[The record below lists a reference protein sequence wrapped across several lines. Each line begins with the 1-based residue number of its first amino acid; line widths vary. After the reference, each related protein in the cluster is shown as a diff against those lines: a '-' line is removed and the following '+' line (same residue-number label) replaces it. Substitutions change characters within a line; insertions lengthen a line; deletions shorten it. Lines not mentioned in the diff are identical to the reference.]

1 MMNENI
7 VKIIP
12 IFGLPEFKKKDNL
25 IQILDITLSD
35 IEEKFMENDVLVV
48 TQKIISKIED
58 RAIDLEANDISE
70 VLKNESTE
78 ILRKRG
84 ETVIARTKHGFIC
97 ANAGIDKSNIDKG
110 YALLLP
116 EDPDKT
122 ARALRRKINAEYGV
136 NVAVIISDTFGR
148 AWRKGQTN
156 VAIGCSGIEPLS
168 SYIGTTDS
176 FGNDLMATEIAII
189 DELAAAS
196 ELVMNKVDEVPVAI
210 IRGYSYNFS
219 EKGVNEIIRD
229 ADEDF
234 FL

>member
-1 MMNENI
+1 MNENI

-12 IFGLPEFKKKDNL
+12 IIGLPEFKKNDNL
-25 IQILDITLSD
+25 IQILDIAFGD
-35 IEEKFMENDVLVV
+35 IKEKFMENDVLVI

-58 RAIDLEANDISE
+58 RAIDLEVNDISE

-122 ARALRRKINAEYGV
+122 ARALRHKISAEYGV
-136 NVAVIISDTFGR
+136 NIAVIISDTFGR

-219 EKGVNEIIRD
+219 EKGINEIIRD

>member
-1 MMNENI
+1 MNENI

-12 IFGLPEFKKKDNL
+12 IFGLPEFKKNDDL
-25 IQILDITLSD
+25 IQMLDIGFSD
-35 IEEKFMENDVLVV
+35 NEEKFMENDVLVI

-58 RAIDLEANDISE
+58 RAIDLEVNNISE

-84 ETVIARTKHGFIC
+84 ETTIARTKHGFIC

-122 ARALRRKINAEYGV
+122 ARVLRRKINHKYGV

-156 VAIGCSGIEPLS
+156 VAIGCSGIEPLA

-196 ELVMNKVDEVPVAI
+196 ELVMNKIDEVPVAI
-210 IRGYSYNFS
+210 IRGYSYKFS

-229 ADEDF
+229 PDEDF

>member
-1 MMNENI
+1 MSKRNI
-7 VKIIP
+7 EIIP
-12 IFGLPEFKKKDNL
+12 VYGLPEFKKNDDL
-25 IQILDITLSD
+25 IEILTTTLKNNS
-35 IEEKFMENDVLVV
+35 ETLLNGDVVIV

-58 RAIDLEANDISE
+58 RAIDLKVTDINE
-70 VLKNESTE
+70 VLKEESTQ

-84 ETVIARTKHGFIC
+84 ETVIARTRHGFIC

-116 EDPDKT
+116 VDPNKT
-122 ARALRRKINAEYGV
+122 ANTIRRKINAEFDLDI
-136 NVAVIISDTFGR
+136 AVIISDTFGR

-156 VAIGCSGIEPLS
+156 VAIGSSGIEPLT

-176 FGNDLMATEIAII
+176 YGNDLMATEIAII
-189 DELAAAS
+189 DELAGAS

-210 IRGYSYNFS
+210 IRGYKYKFS
-219 EKGVNEIIRD
+219 DKSTDEIIRSD
-229 ADEDF
+229 DEDF

>member
-1 MMNENI
+1 MNENI
-7 VKIIP
+7 IKIIP
-12 IFGLPEFKKKDNL
+12 IFGLPEFKKNDDL
-25 IQILDITLSD
+25 IQTLDVAFNNN
-35 IEEKFMENDVLVV
+35 EEKFMENDVLVV

-58 RAIDLEANDISE
+58 RAIDLEMNDISE
-70 VLKNESTE
+70 ILKNESTE

-84 ETVIARTKHGFIC
+84 ETVIARTKHGFVC

-156 VAIGCSGIEPLS
+156 VAIGSSGIEPLS

-176 FGNDLMATEIAII
+176 FGNELMATEIAII

-219 EKGVNEIIRD
+219 EKGVNEIIRG

>member
-1 MMNENI
+1 
-7 VKIIP
+7 
-12 IFGLPEFKKKDNL
+12 L
-25 IQILDITLSD
+25 IKTLDVAFND
-35 IEEKFMENDVLVV
+35 IKEKFMENDVLVV

-58 RAIDLEANDISE
+58 RAIDLETNDISE

-122 ARALRRKINAEYGV
+122 ARALRRKINADYGV

-196 ELVMNKVDEVPVAI
+196 ELVMNKVDEVPVAV

-219 EKGVNEIIRD
+219 EKGINEIIRD

>member
-1 MMNENI
+1 MNENI

-12 IFGLPEFKKKDNL
+12 IIGLPEFKKNDNL
-25 IQILDITLSD
+25 IQILDVAFSD
-35 IEEKFMENDVLVV
+35 IKEKFMENDVLVI

-58 RAIDLEANDISE
+58 RAIDLEVNDISE

-84 ETVIARTKHGFIC
+84 ETLIARTKHGFIC

-122 ARALRRKINAEYGV
+122 ARALRHKISAEYGV
-136 NVAVIISDTFGR
+136 NIAVIISDTFGR

-196 ELVMNKVDEVPVAI
+196 ELVMNKVDDVPVAI

>member
-1 MMNENI
+1 M
-7 VKIIP
+7 
-12 IFGLPEFKKKDNL
+12 LL
-25 IQILDITLSD
+25 SSD

-58 RAIDLEANDISE
+58 RAIDLETNDISE

>member
-1 MMNENI
+1 MNENI

-12 IFGLPEFKKKDNL
+12 IIGLPEFKKNDNL
-25 IQILDITLSD
+25 IQMLDVAFGD
-35 IEEKFMENDVLVV
+35 IKEKFMENDVLVI

-58 RAIDLEANDISE
+58 RAIDLEVHDISE

-122 ARALRRKINAEYGV
+122 ARALRHKISAEYGV
-136 NVAVIISDTFGR
+136 NIAVIISDTFGR

-196 ELVMNKVDEVPVAI
+196 ELVMNKVDDVPVAI

>member
-1 MMNENI
+1 MSKRNI
-7 VKIIP
+7 EIIP
-12 IFGLPEFKKKDNL
+12 VYGLPEFKKNDDL
-25 IQILDITLSD
+25 IEILTTTLKNNS
-35 IEEKFMENDVLVV
+35 ETLLNGDVVIV

-58 RAIDLEANDISE
+58 RAVDLKVTDINE
-70 VLKNESTE
+70 VLKEESTQ

-84 ETVIARTKHGFIC
+84 ETVIARTRHGFIC

-116 EDPDKT
+116 VDPNKT
-122 ARALRRKINAEYGV
+122 ANTIRRKIKAESDLDI
-136 NVAVIISDTFGR
+136 AVIISDTFGR

-156 VAIGCSGIEPLS
+156 VAIGSSGIEPLT

-176 FGNDLMATEIAII
+176 YGNDLMATEIAII
-189 DELAAAS
+189 DELAGAS

-210 IRGYSYNFS
+210 IRGYKYKFS
-219 EKGVNEIIRD
+219 DKSTDEIIRSD
-229 ADEDF
+229 DEDF

>member
-1 MMNENI
+1 MSKRKIE
-7 VKIIP
+7 IIP
-12 IFGLPEFKKKDNL
+12 VYGLPEFKKNDDL
-25 IQILDITLSD
+25 VEILTTTLKNNS
-35 IEEKFMENDVLVV
+35 ETLLNGDVVIV

-58 RAIDLEANDISE
+58 RAVDLKVTDINE
-70 VLKNESTE
+70 VLKEESTQ

-84 ETVIARTKHGFIC
+84 ETVIARTRHGFIC

-116 EDPDKT
+116 VDPNKT
-122 ARALRRKINAEYGV
+122 ANTIRIKIKAEFDLD
-136 NVAVIISDTFGR
+136 VAVIISDTFGR

-156 VAIGCSGIEPLS
+156 VAIGSSGIEPLT

-176 FGNDLMATEIAII
+176 YGNDLMATEIAII
-189 DELAAAS
+189 DELAGAS

-210 IRGYSYNFS
+210 IRGYKYKFS
-219 EKGVNEIIRD
+219 DKSTDEIIRSD
-229 ADEDF
+229 DEDF

>member
-1 MMNENI
+1 MNKNI

-219 EKGVNEIIRD
+219 EKGINEIIRD